1 MAELVD
7 PAEPA
12 PVVTTFAES
21 AFEGGAKVLAAGV
34 YSAVPVR
41 AFDPAEDD
49 PEAENEEEAPV
60 PLAPEEVLD
69 WM

>member
-1 MAELVD
+1 MAELFE

-12 PVVTTFAES
+12 PVLTTFADN
-21 AFEGGAKVLAAGV
+21 ALEGGAKLLAAGV

-49 PEAENEEEAPV
+49 PEAENEVEAPV
-60 PLAPEEVLD
+60 PLAPEDELD
-69 WM
+69 RM